1 MILFFRIGINAPLLE
16 KVVRGHWGIEN
27 TLHWV
32 LDVTFREDKV
42 RYRERTGAQNLA
54 AIRKII
60 HGVLSKDTKL
70 KCGKQGKRLV
80 AATAPQYREELL
92 KKLFKLNLKKVL
104 ICRMS
109 YIYTINAFL

>member
-1 MILFFRIGINAPLLE
+1 MPKIGSSRIVRIIPFSQLE
-16 KVVRGHWGIEN
+16 SGN
-27 TLHWV
+27 CWV

-80 AATAPQYREELL
+80 AATDPQYREELL
-92 KKLFKLNLKKVL
+92 KEL
-104 ICRMS
+104 IWGEPF
-109 YIYTINAFL
+109 YDLTISIFSLSFQK